1 MLSYAAASDNGI
13 IWHNNHELLLPTHAT
28 LHLRDD
34 DENDAHAASST
45 RLLHLA
51 QDHGAH
57 VSVLVVDGH
66 SKRHLEV
73 SRRLLD
79 GIQKLN
85 ERSAIVK

>member
-1 MLSYAAASDNGI
+1 MTMRITHMLLQARGCST
-13 IWHNNHELLLPTHAT
+13 LPKIMVPMSLYLMSMSKQYEKTVVI
-28 LHLRDD
+28 L
-34 DENDAHAASST
+34 
-45 RLLHLA
+45 
-51 QDHGAH
+51 G
-57 VSVLVVDGH
+57 VGPVLVVDGH